1 VKAITNYFTGVYT
14 IVMMVS
20 LKGDVIVQ
28 LPFDVLREGSGSS
41 LAIKQL
47 DADLNDRHDSR
58 LCFVKPTL
66 EILRY
71 MTSLGSN

>member
-71 MTSLGSN
+71 MTP